1 MDEKISQLTGYNTPQ
16 ATDVL
21 PIVNVGTS
29 TTQKIAMQD
38 MDTFFAATTK
48 TLTNKTLTAP
58 VIATIVNTGTLT
70 LPTSTDTLIG
80 RATTDVLM
88 NKTFDTAGTGNIFK
102 INGTGIS
109 AISGTGA
116 VVLVTSPTLITPI
129 LGVAAATTINKVTIT
144 APATGS
150 TLTIADGKTL
160 TANNTIILAG
170 TDSTT
175 MTFPSTSQTIVGLTA
190 TQTLTNKTITTPI
203 ISSISNTG
211 TVTLPTATDT
221 LVARATTDTLSNKR
235 ITARVVSTTQSAT
248 PTINTDNTDV
258 ATITALA
265 QAITSFTTNLSG
277 TPVAGDA
284 LIIYITDN
292 GTARGITW
300 GSSFEASTV
309 ALPTTT
315 VISTLLIV
323 GFFWNAVT
331 SKWRCVA
338 VA

>member
-80 RATTDVLM
+80 RATTDVLT

-160 TANNTIILAG
+160 TANNTIIIAG

-175 MTFPSTSQTIVGLTA
+175 MTFPSTSQTIVGLTS
-190 TQTLTNKTITTPI
+190 TQTLTNKTLTTPI

-300 GSSFEASTV
+300 GASFEASTV

-323 GFFWNAVT
+323 GFFWNTVT